1 MDCLVVTRNLCKQ
14 YNKECNSVFIAKQK
28 REKKEKIEINESQVE
43 KEIEGFM
50 YLPQLSQYALMLIL
64 TVYFRD

>member
-28 REKKEKIEINESQVE
+28 REKKEKIEINES
-43 KEIEGFM
+43 
-50 YLPQLSQYALMLIL
+50 
-64 TVYFRD
+64 